1 MKMKGLMKKILL
13 LLAVVLSFGTVMAA
27 DWISFNLSTVDGDAG
42 VTTPFNYVRIV
53 SSTTGGTTYNTIVFG
68 AGQTVATKVDVS
80 DDFLGLRLS
89 LSSDEVGAITKATS
103 SNLYFYF
110 EFYNNDTIMGYSDY
124 VSAADL
130 AASLSHFTVIPWEV
144 VEGKTLPVTGYAA
157 PEPTSG
163 LLLLVGGALLGLRRK
178 RRVA

>member
-27 DWISFNLSTVDGDAG
+27 EYIRFDMSAGDAVGVPSFNK
-42 VTTPFNYVRIV
+42 VRIV
-53 SSTTGGTTYNTIVFG
+53 PSETGGTTHNKIVFG
-68 AGQTVATKVDVS
+68 AGKSVATVAANDGRYKW
-80 DDFLGLRLS
+80 LS
-89 LSSDEVGAITKATS
+89 LSIDDVAAIKAAMGE
-103 SNLYFYF
+103 NAYFYF
-110 EFYNNDTIMGYSDY
+110 EFYNNNDIVGYSDY
-124 VSAADL
+124 VTADAL
-130 AASLSHFTVIPWEV
+130 GKSLSSFIGSNGTHR
-144 VEGKTLPVTGYAA
+144 GDTLQVTGYAA